1 MGLHFFFSF
10 FFFSFIFC
18 KDDCSVLFY
27 LLTMV
32 VCRVCLLLIYG
43 CLLGLLILFI
53 YFFFYNFITMIVGLG
68 FYEIWTIV
76 RFALL

>member
-1 MGLHFFFSF
+1 M
-10 FFFSFIFC
+10 
-18 KDDCSVLFY
+18 LFY

-43 CLLGLLILFI
+43 CLLGLLIF
-53 YFFFYNFITMIVGLG
+53 FFFYNFITMIVGLG

>member
-1 MGLHFFFSF
+1 MVDWWVCIFFFLN
-10 FFFSFIFC
+10 C
-18 KDDCSVLFY
+18 KDDCPMLFY

-32 VCRVCLLLIYG
+32 ICRVCLLLIYG